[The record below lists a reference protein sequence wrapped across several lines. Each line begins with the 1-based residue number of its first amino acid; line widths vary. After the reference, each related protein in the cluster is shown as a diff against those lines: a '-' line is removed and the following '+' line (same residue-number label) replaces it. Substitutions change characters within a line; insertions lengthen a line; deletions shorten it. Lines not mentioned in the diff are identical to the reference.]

1 MQAGEIAR
9 PLSGLEALLDQIEG
23 WRRMRPRPRAM
34 PEPLWNEAAA
44 LARELGVYRVARALG
59 LNFETLKRRA
69 KHSGTRIAQRR
80 LVARA
85 APVAHS
91 HSFVE
96 VTGLGGLGAAGLAG
110 QTVVEV
116 VASDGARLSIRMPC
130 ASADVVA
137 WIGAFRGRP

>member
-1 MQAGEIAR
+1 MQAGEMTR
-9 PLSGLEALLDQIEG
+9 KLNGLEGLLDQIEG

-34 PEPLWNEAAA
+34 PEPLWSEAAA
-44 LARELGVYRVARALG
+44 LARELGVYRVARALR
-59 LNFETLKRRA
+59 LNFDTLKRRA
-69 KHSGTRIAQRR
+69 KHSGTPAARRR
-80 LVARA
+80 LVAQA
-85 APVAHS
+85 AAMAHS

-96 VTGLGGLGAAGLAG
+96 VTGLAGLSAAAG

-137 WIGAFRGRP
+137 WISAFRGRP